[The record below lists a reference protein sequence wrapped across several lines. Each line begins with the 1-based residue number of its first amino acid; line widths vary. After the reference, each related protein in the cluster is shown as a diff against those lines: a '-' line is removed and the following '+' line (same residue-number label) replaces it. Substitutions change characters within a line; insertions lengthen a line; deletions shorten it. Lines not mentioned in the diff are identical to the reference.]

1 MLFVLSSTRCVPFRE
16 SSSSEAFLAC
26 YSDVMRIGFCLHGYF
41 EQLPEMMPADML
53 HLVEGDAKLVSHP
66 LV

>member
-1 MLFVLSSTRCVPFRE
+1 MLFVLSSTRCAPFRE
-16 SSSSEAFLAC
+16 SSSCEADPAC
-26 YSDVMRIGFCLHGYF
+26 YSDVMRIGRCLHGYL
-41 EQLPEMMPADML
+41 EQLPEMMPADVL